1 MKFLKHYWWFI
12 ALLAISTLFLVQR
25 MCSRSANLR
34 QFMITNAAGIDGISI
49 VKGVDSILVEKTDEG
64 WVLDEKQVD
73 TIAVKSL
80 FNVLSYTVTNSPVPS
95 TQNDSIA
102 DFVRR
107 NGAWLKV
114 YSKGRVKLDFYA
126 YYLRE
131 YRKNIFVNSH
141 TNEAFFVDLIDYSG
155 DISELFITEKS
166 YWTGNRLFNIP
177 ISKVLRVEVDIPL
190 NPEESYIIGIGNGSF
205 DLIMKSTGEKVS
217 NPNTERLVRFV
228 SGLRSITASKTSQE
242 QLNTFVDEL
251 KNAQPMRVITLY
263 SDAQSSQIVLY
274 PIKVDKI
281 NELGVKVE
289 FDPNRFYVVYA
300 DNQIAEATYVNFSS
314 VLWDIADL
322 VAKN

>member
-12 ALLAISTLFLVQR
+12 ALLTISTLFLVQR
-25 MCSRSANLR
+25 MSTRSANLR
-34 QFMITNAAGIDGISI
+34 QFMITNTVAVDGISI
-49 VKGVDSILVEKTDEG
+49 VKGVDSISISKTAEG

-95 TQNDSIA
+95 SQNDSIA
-102 DFVRR
+102 DFIRR
-107 NGAWLKV
+107 NGTLLKV

-126 YYLRE
+126 YYLPE

-177 ISKVLRVEVDIPL
+177 ISKVLRVEVDIPQ
-190 NPEESYIIGIGNGSF
+190 NPEESYIIGIGNGRF
-205 DLIMKSTGEKVS
+205 ELIMKSTGEKVS
-217 NPNTERLVRFV
+217 NPNTERLARFV

-242 QLNTFVDEL
+242 QLNTFKDEL
-251 KNAQPMRVITLY
+251 KNAQPMRVVTLY

-314 VLWDIADL
+314 VLLDIADL
-322 VAKN
+322 VVKN

>member
-12 ALLAISTLFLVQR
+12 VLLAISALFLVQR
-25 MCSRSANLR
+25 MCTRSANLR
-34 QFMITNAAGIDGISI
+34 QFMITNTAAIDGISI
-49 VKGVDSILVEKTDEG
+49 VKGVDSISVNKTAEG

-80 FNVLSYTVTNSPVPS
+80 FNVLSYTVINSPVLS
-95 TQNDSIA
+95 SQNDSIA

-107 NGAWLKV
+107 NGTLLKI
-114 YSKGRVKLDFYA
+114 YSKGKVTLDFYA
-126 YYLRE
+126 DYLPQ
-131 YRKNIFVNSH
+131 YRKNVFVNNR

-177 ISKVLRVEVDIPL
+177 ISKVLRVEVDIPQ

-205 DLIMKSTGEKVS
+205 ELIMKSTGEKVS

-242 QLNTFVDEL
+242 QLNTFKDEL

-263 SDAQSSQIVLY
+263 SDTQSSQIVLY

-289 FDPNRFYVVYA
+289 FDPNRFYMVYA

-322 VAKN
+322 VVKN

>member
-12 ALLAISTLFLVQR
+12 ALLAISALFLVQR
-25 MCSRSANLR
+25 KCTRSANLS
-34 QFMITNAAGIDGISI
+34 QFMITNVADIDGISI
-49 VKGVDSILVEKTDEG
+49 VKGVDSISVNKTDAG

-95 TQNDSIA
+95 SKNDSIA

-107 NGAWLKV
+107 NGTLLKI

-126 YYLRE
+126 YYLPE
-131 YRKNIFVNSH
+131 YQNNIFVNNL

-166 YWTGNRLFNIP
+166 YWIGNRLFTIP
-177 ISKVLRVEVDIPL
+177 ISKVLRAEVDIPK

-205 DLIMKSTGEKVS
+205 ELFAKATNENLSS
-217 NPNTERLVRFV
+217 PNIDRLSRFISRLGNLSV
-228 SGLRSITASKTSQE
+228 TKLPADKQNILR
-242 QLNTFVDEL
+242 DEL
-251 KNAQPMRVITLY
+251 KLIQPMRIITLQ
-263 SDAQSSQIVLY
+263 SDSQTSQIALY

-322 VAKN
+322 VIKN